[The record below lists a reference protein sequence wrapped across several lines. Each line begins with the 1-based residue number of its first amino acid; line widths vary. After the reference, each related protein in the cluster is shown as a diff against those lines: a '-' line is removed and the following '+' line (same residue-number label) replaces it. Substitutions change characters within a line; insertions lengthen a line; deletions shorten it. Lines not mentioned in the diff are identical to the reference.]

1 MEAVNARLQR
11 TEDLL
16 RELMG
21 TVRIL
26 AGERS
31 VTSAVDSPPASPDD
45 TVHTENVYEEKKG
58 EPTTPLGP
66 AGDSGDGLSGAQTAA
81 RPTVS
86 VARSLA
92 LAGLSSPV
100 TASRNTVKFHT
111 EARITTA
118 LPDLPAVPSSGVS
131 ADDARRKKEALQKG
145 MMKPPPFDGNMGER
159 IESISTWWKQ
169 MGNWA
174 RAFDDSDRAMVIKS
188 FLRGPAAL
196 WLDSFERQI
205 GRELT
210 VEELADGLTQEYG
223 RETTSD
229 EALQKLETLTMESPG
244 CSTIQGYNATYNSYY
259 NRCSANVQ
267 PIAIRCYIK
276 GIAHRYLKWVEMT
289 DEVYTSLPKARAAV
303 VNAVSKYDLLELN
316 HRNHDLQAARASVRK
331 ESNGGSASDH
341 SSAVSFSNNYR
352 RSTEGNQ
359 VGGKQNLNAFSVLAS
374 PDDDDE
380 DREESTRTDT
390 NREAQVAAVST
401 ATRDF
406 PPKQTGLRLT
416 QEQRELLRRE
426 RRCYKCHKAGHIR
439 QSCRSQA
446 ATVAPVPLNPSAPSR
461 P

>member
-1 MEAVNARLQR
+1 
-11 TEDLL
+11 
-16 RELMG
+16 
-21 TVRIL
+21 
-26 AGERS
+26 
-31 VTSAVDSPPASPDD
+31 
-45 TVHTENVYEEKKG
+45 
-58 EPTTPLGP
+58 
-66 AGDSGDGLSGAQTAA
+66 
-81 RPTVS
+81 
-86 VARSLA
+86 
-92 LAGLSSPV
+92 
-100 TASRNTVKFHT
+100 VKFHT
-111 EARITTA
+111 EARITTT
-118 LPDLPAVPSSGVS
+118 LPDLPAVPSSSLS

-276 GIAHRYLKWVEMT
+276 GIAHKYLKWVEMT

-390 NREAQVAAVST
+390 NREAQVAAVSAT

-446 ATVAPVPLNPSAPSR
+446 ATVAPVPLNPSARSR
-461 P
+461 S